1 VARVREAGGHRAPVA
16 RPVTPRI
23 KSPQD
28 FGAALLFLLIGAAG
42 LWLGREYEMGT
53 ASRMG
58 PGYMPRVLSGGLVVF
73 GLVVGL
79 RAVAL
84 RGPAIEP
91 VVWRPNLLILGAIV
105 GFLLLIESAGLA
117 IATFVVTVLSA
128 RAAADSRAC
137 ETIAL
142 AIFLA
147 LFCVVIFIYALRQS
161 MHAFGPG

>member
-1 VARVREAGGHRAPVA
+1 V
-16 RPVTPRI
+16 
-23 KSPQD
+23 
-28 FGAALLFLLIGAAG
+28 LFLLIGAAG
-42 LWLGREYEMGT
+42 LWLGRDYEMGT
-53 ASRMG
+53 AARMG

-91 VVWRPNLLILGAIV
+91 VLWRTNVLVLGAILSFV
-105 GFLLLIESAGLA
+105 FLIESAGLA

-128 RAAADSRAC
+128 RAAADSKLT

-142 AIFLA
+142 GLFLA
-147 LFCVVIFIYALRQS
+147 VFCVLVFIYALRQS
-161 MHAFGPG
+161 MHVFGPS